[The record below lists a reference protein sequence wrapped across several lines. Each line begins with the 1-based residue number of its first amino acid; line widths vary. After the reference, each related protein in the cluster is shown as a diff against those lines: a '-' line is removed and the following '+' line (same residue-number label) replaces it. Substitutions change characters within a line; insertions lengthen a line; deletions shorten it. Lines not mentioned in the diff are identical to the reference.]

1 MVMSWF
7 SKGVDGEALRKER
20 QRIIEQMPL
29 EGEKCDCFWKDSEE
43 IRAEPELGGLGPG
56 LTGEHTLYS
65 FVVARNDKRWVL
77 KKRFRQLYTFDQMLM
92 ALLKEQ
98 GKSEDALAEFP
109 VKKVFGKMSPS
120 LVKERQALIENY
132 LQQIARDEE
141 LVKEPL
147 VRQFLGLPM
156 TQEEADLLDA
166 AATKNN
172 DGLLTGF
179 GEHESLYMRMK
190 REKKLG
196 IHHSQRREKV
206 AGPPTLGGAAE
217 VGAAF
222 SESGV
227 DDPKSGKKFVI
238 RIPLL
243 GQTVKEIFGDE
254 VRGLHSTYG
263 EQIKEQVK
271 RSAKDKDGNEV
282 KASGNGT

>member
-1 MVMSWF
+1 MDWF
-7 SKGVDGEALRKER
+7 GKGVDGEALRKER

-56 LTGEHTLYS
+56 LTGEYTLYT
-65 FVVARNDKRWVL
+65 FVVARNDKRWCL
-77 KKRFRQLYTFDQMLM
+77 KKRFRQLYTFDQMLL

-109 VKKVFGKMSPS
+109 TKKMFGKMSPS
-120 LVKERQALIENY
+120 LVKERQSMLEHY
-132 LQQIARDEE
+132 LQHIARDEE
-141 LVKEPL
+141 LVREPI

-156 TQEEADLLDA
+156 TQEEADVLESV
-166 AATKNN
+166 ATNET
-172 DGLLTGF
+172 DGLLNGY
-179 GEHESLYMRMK
+179 GQHESLYMRMK

-222 SESGV
+222 AETGA
-227 DDPKSGKKFVI
+227 DDPKYAKKFVI
-238 RIPLL
+238 TVPLL
-243 GQTVKEIFGDE
+243 GQTVKEIFGGE
-254 VRGLHSTYG
+254 VRGIHSTYG
-263 EQIKEQVK
+263 NKVKEQVK
-271 RSAKDKDGNEV
+271 KSSKNSPGKENARESAGKQ
-282 KASGNGT
+282 